1 MFKTRNKLTFL
12 AFIPDSYQIP
22 AFSLYA
28 YSRKSIY
35 NYYFLTTSQKNAL
48 YAYENNKLVINAG
61 KVVGGSSAVNY
72 LLYYRGNRRDY
83 DRWAALGNTGWD
95 YDTVLPYFK
104 KAENYEGKLSAED
117 LPYHGLG
124 GPLSV
129 SNSIWF
135 DLSKYVFA
143 AAKEM
148 GFEKIDPNAKKRIGY
163 FLPDYT
169 IKKGERHSAAEAYL
183 KPTLSRP
190 NLSLQTESQVIRIL
204 FNNKNRA
211 IGVRYM
217 QGGRVKQAFARK
229 EVIISAGVINS
240 PKLLMLSGI
249 GPKEHLRSVG
259 IKPRVDVPGVGKNF
273 QDHMT
278 LHGLNWLIKMGPNEV
293 PAMSF
298 NTFLSPQTYK
308 DYKEKRTG
316 RLTNPLALVGV
327 IQRKLGKE
335 GDPEMSDLIYHFFQ
349 APYWTDRGILHAR
362 ERLFK
367 DEVYQDYYAPY
378 EGRDGFDVQ
387 IMLQVPRSRGAVT
400 LRSKSPFEPPNVDP
414 NYFEHPDDVEDLL
427 KSIEFALE
435 VGRTRA
441 LREGVNATFIDRPL
455 IGCKH
460 LPWGS
465 DEYWRCFIRAMS
477 TTGHH
482 FCCTCK
488 MAPAT
493 DPMAVVSPR
502 LRVHGVD
509 GLRVVDLSI
518 VPIVTSATTNAVAIM
533 IGERAADFIKEDHG
547 ML

>member
-1 MFKTRNKLTFL
+1 MTRMWPANILLKAMVALSTLLLQPTVFPTTNVGDDAVFDFIVVGAGSAGCAL
-12 AFIPDSYQIP
+12 AARLSEVRSWQVLLLEAGGQPPAASKIPG
-22 AFSLYA
+22 FSIYS

-35 NYYFLTTSQKNAL
+35 NYYFMTTSQKNAL
-48 YAYENNKLVINAG
+48 YAYENNKLVANSG
-61 KVVGGSSAVNY
+61 KVVGGSSAVNFM
-72 LLYYRGNRRDY
+72 LYYRGNRRDY

-95 YDTVLPYFK
+95 YDTVLPYYK

-129 SNSIWF
+129 SNSNWF

-143 AAKEM
+143 AAREM
-148 GFEKIDPNAKKRIGY
+148 GFKKIDPNAKKTIGY

-169 IKKGERHSAAEAYL
+169 AKKGERHSAAEAYL

-190 NLSLQTESQVIRIL
+190 NLSLQTDSQVIRIL

-259 IKPRVDVPGVGKNF
+259 IKARVDVPGVGKNF
-273 QDHMT
+273 HDHIT
-278 LHGLNWLIKMGPNEV
+278 LHGLYWLIKMGPNEV
-293 PAMSF
+293 PAVPL
-298 NTFLSPQTYK
+298 NNLSPQILK

-316 RLTNPLALVGV
+316 PLTDPLSLVGV
-327 IQRKLGKE
+327 IQRKLGEE
-335 GDPEMSDLIYHFFQ
+335 GDPAMSDLMYQFNQ
-349 APYWTDRGILHAR
+349 LPYWVDRGMLQAR
-362 ERLFK
+362 MRLLK
-367 DEVYQDYYAPY
+367 DEVYQDYFAPY

-427 KSIEFALE
+427 KSMLIVLIVFS
-435 VGRTRA
+435 
-441 LREGVNATFIDRPL
+441 EGL
-455 IGCKH
+455 I
-460 LPWGS
+460 
-465 DEYWRCFIRAMS
+465 
-477 TTGHH
+477 
-482 FCCTCK
+482 
-488 MAPAT
+488 
-493 DPMAVVSPR
+493 
-502 LRVHGVD
+502 
-509 GLRVVDLSI
+509 
-518 VPIVTSATTNAVAIM
+518 
-533 IGERAADFIKEDHG
+533 
-547 ML
+547 